1 MAKEVDIIKTGRL
14 TLRGIAEADAEDI
27 VRWRSDSGVFRFF
40 KSPHKLTLEEHINWY
55 RNSYLSNDKRYD
67 WLCIEDIS
75 NTPIG
80 VFGLNIENNH
90 AEVNYLLA
98 PEAQHRGYAGEAV
111 KALIQYAKESRG
123 IHVITAEIHVDNHA
137 SRKLAE
143 AIGFKLQKI
152 ENTFAYYDYEVNE

>member
-1 MAKEVDIIKTGRL
+1 MSKEVDIIKTERL
-14 TLRGIAEADAEDI
+14 TLRGITEKDAKDI
-27 VRWRSDSGVFRFF
+27 VRWRSDPEVFRFF
-40 KSPHKLTLEEHINWY
+40 KSPHKLTYEEHVNWY
-55 RNSYLSNDKRYD
+55 RNSYLANDKRYD

-80 VFGLNIENNH
+80 VFGLNIENDQ

-111 KALIQYAKESRG
+111 KALIHYANDSRG
-123 IHVITAEIHVDNHA
+123 IHTITAEIHIDNLA

-143 AIGFKLQKI
+143 ALGFKLRKI
-152 ENTFAYYDYEVNE
+152 ENIFAYYDYEVNE